1 MRLSKE
7 GIYVNDEIYHHGIK
21 GRKWGIRNEDE
32 RVTSAERMH
41 YITEERKNNKDL
53 LSRDISRHQ
62 DKTDNRMNR
71 DTNRT
76 GKKIAKIQA
85 KTIITT
91 AAIAA
96 ATFIT
101 GMMIHKKS
109 DSILR
114 QSDIFQDDTNFLTHW
129 GIKGMRWG
137 IRKQDQRVSSAER
150 MYYAKM
156 QQQSNRDRLNAK
168 LKMHDSDNLYK
179 SNRHSDD
186 TRLEQ
191 TKVRA
196 NYILRGVRIAAASTL
211 AGLKIWQN
219 SSIRKLKLS
228 RNADANELALSR
240 KLGTK
245 TNKEKDALKKGREEK
260 KEASQKIDQEL
271 AKKGIVP
278 PKSSKTPIVNIVNNN
293 NNTVNGVET
302 EKKLKHS
309 GILGMKWGIRRY
321 QNPDGTLTSAGKARY
336 SQKTGEELDAR
347 DMSDD
352 ELVSA
357 TNRLNRERNYNF
369 ASGKQSKNPG
379 YKKDIARKVSASV
392 LGTFAASSLASL
404 LYNKLNGKNA
414 LHGKD
419 LAKRTLANGV
429 IAAGLSGIMSLVN
442 SIGGITST
450 NTPIDNIV
458 KNQQQSK
465 KEG

>member
-1 MRLSKE
+1 MMN
-7 GIYVNDEIYHHGIK
+7 YEIYHHGIK
-21 GRKWGIRNEDE
+21 GRKWGIRNENE

-41 YITEERKNNKDL
+41 YITEELKNNKDL

-62 DKTDNRMNR
+62 DKIDNRMNR

-85 KTIITT
+85 KSIITT

-109 DSILR
+109 DSMLR
-114 QSDIFQDDTNFLTHW
+114 Q
-129 GIKGMRWG
+129 
-137 IRKQDQRVSSAER
+137 
-150 MYYAKM
+150 
-156 QQQSNRDRLNAK
+156 
-168 LKMHDSDNLYK
+168 SDNLYK

-186 TRLEQ
+186 TRLERI
-191 TKVRA
+191 KVRA
-196 NYILRGVRIAAASTL
+196 NYILRGVRIAAESTL

-219 SSIRKLKLS
+219 SSVRKLK
-228 RNADANELALSR
+228 LSR

-245 TNKEKDALKKGREEK
+245 TNKKKDALKKGRE
-260 KEASQKIDQEL
+260 
-271 AKKGIVP
+271 
-278 PKSSKTPIVNIVNNN
+278 
-293 NNTVNGVET
+293 

-429 IAAGLSGIMSLVN
+429 IAAGLSGIMSLV
-442 SIGGITST
+442 SSTGGITST

>member
-1 MRLSKE
+1 M
-7 GIYVNDEIYHHGIK
+7 NDEIYHHGIK

-62 DKTDNRMNR
+62 DKTDDRMNR
-71 DTNRT
+71 DANRT

-96 ATFIT
+96 ATLIT

-114 QSDIFQDDTNFLTHW
+114 QSDIFQDNTNFLTHW

-137 IRKQDQRVSSAER
+137 IRKQDERVSSAER
-150 MYYAKM
+150 MYYAKI
-156 QQQSNRDRLNAK
+156 QQQSNRDRLNSK

-179 SNRHSDD
+179 SNRHSDN

-196 NYILRGVRIAAASTL
+196 NYILRGVRIAAVSTL

-245 TNKEKDALKKGREEK
+245 TK
-260 KEASQKIDQEL
+260 KE
-271 AKKGIVP
+271 
-278 PKSSKTPIVNIVNNN
+278 
-293 NNTVNGVET
+293 
-302 EKKLKHS
+302 
-309 GILGMKWGIRRY
+309 
-321 QNPDGTLTSAGKARY
+321 
-336 SQKTGEELDAR
+336 
-347 DMSDD
+347 
-352 ELVSA
+352 
-357 TNRLNRERNYNF
+357 
-369 ASGKQSKNPG
+369 
-379 YKKDIARKVSASV
+379 
-392 LGTFAASSLASL
+392 
-404 LYNKLNGKNA
+404 
-414 LHGKD
+414 
-419 LAKRTLANGV
+419 
-429 IAAGLSGIMSLVN
+429 
-442 SIGGITST
+442 
-450 NTPIDNIV
+450 
-458 KNQQQSK
+458 
-465 KEG
+465 